1 MARAAWGSR
10 LGFILAAAG
19 SAIGL
24 GAIWKFPYVTA
35 RNGGG
40 SFLLLFL
47 VMVFTLG
54 FAVMI
59 AEMAAGQIARKGPV
73 GAYRRFGGRRWVLAG
88 YAGIVCGFL
97 ILSFYSV
104 VGGWTLFYVVK
115 SAGGGLVT
123 PDAEALKAVF
133 DTFVSHPMEPV
144 GYHALFM
151 ALTAGVVLGGVQKGI
166 ERVSKWL
173 MTMLFLLILVL
184 IARSLTL
191 PGAWEGV
198 VYFLKPDFSRMSAEM
213 VLEAMGL
220 AFFSLS
226 LGMGCMMT
234 YGSYVSDET
243 DIASSAA
250 WIIGL
255 TTAVCFL
262 VGLMILPAVF
272 VFGLNPAEG
281 SGLTFIIMPA
291 VFSHLAG
298 GGFFAVLFFF
308 LLFVAALTSSVS
320 LMEVVVSF
328 LMDEFGFSRPVSAAL
343 MAVLMF
349 VLGIAASLSFGVWKA
364 PVFFG
369 MNLFGFLDYV
379 TSHVMMPFGGIMVC
393 LLAGWVAWEAV
404 AARLLAAGT
413 FSPRWLG
420 LLRPFCRYVA
430 PLLILMVL
438 LQNL

>member
-1 MARAAWGSR
+1 M
-10 LGFILAAAG
+10 GFILAAAG

-35 RNGGG
+35 QNGGG

-47 VMVFTLG
+47 LMVFSLG
-54 FAVMI
+54 FAVMA
-59 AEMAAGQIARKGPV
+59 AEMVVGQIARKGPV
-73 GAYRRFGGRRWVLAG
+73 GAYRHFGGRGWSLVG
-88 YAGIVCGFL
+88 YAGIACGFL

-104 VGGWTLFYVVK
+104 VGGWTLFY
-115 SAGGGLVT
+115 AARALGGDLVT
-123 PDAEALKAVF
+123 ADAVALKQVF
-133 DTFVSHPMEPV
+133 DAFVAHPVKPL

-173 MTMLFLLILVL
+173 MSLLFLLILVL

-198 VYFLKPDFSRMSAEM
+198 MYFLRPDFSRVNATM

-243 DIASSAA
+243 DLASSAA
-250 WIIGL
+250 CIIGL

-262 VGLMILPAVF
+262 VGLMIMPAVF
-272 VFGLNPAEG
+272 VFGLDPAEG

-328 LMDEFGFSRPVSAAL
+328 LMDEFGCSRLFSAAV

-349 VLGIAASLSFGVWKA
+349 VLGIAASLSFGVWNV

-393 LLAGWVAWEAV
+393 LLAGWVAWGAV
-404 AARLLAAGT
+404 AARLSAGGAVV
-413 FSPRWLG
+413 PRWLG
-420 LLRPFCRYVA
+420 LLKPFCRYVA
-430 PLLILMVL
+430 PLLILAVL